1 MRIFNYIE
9 FITEARG
16 DIKCPSILSES
27 FIKRCK
33 KIDSPIS
40 QALINMDRK
49 LSSYTFIDDNLD
61 GEHIQYTESERALDL
76 LNKKHGAYGKFDAQ
90 RYLSLMRNPE
100 PDSQFWLSN
109 RVDVRVGK
117 FVRRFLSDNFT
128 DAQIEDFVNKW
139 KSSFKVEGEKFEF
152 RSGNGIV
159 EAYDTKNY
167 HGEEGYNPL
176 WNSCMN
182 DRTDLVDFYLYVK
195 DLEMVV
201 LSDSKNKIMARALLW
216 TDVDGRKFLD
226 RVYYI
231 YDKDYHKFTNLAKEN
246 GWYYKKRNI
255 SGGSTWILDGQE
267 QKIQAKIE
275 FPVDA
280 IGQLEDE
287 YSGFA
292 KFPYVDSFYYLD
304 DKNGFLMNYEPSGSY
319 YVLNDTDGQY
329 EYYSGVYDVYG
340 NRVEDED
347 DYIFSKTQN
356 GLVSLYNSEHVQ
368 YDGFDDYIHI
378 SYLEDPKNG
387 FVFNQEEGQWYKKED
402 FDKIKSSN

>member
-1 MRIFNYIE
+1 MKLFNYVE

-16 DIKCPSILSES
+16 DVKCPAILSES
-27 FIKRCK
+27 FIKKCQS
-33 KIDSPIS
+33 IDSPIS
-40 QALINMDRK
+40 KALINMDRK

-61 GEHIQYTESERALDL
+61 GETIQYSESERVLDVL
-76 LNKKHGAYGKFDAQ
+76 KKKYVSSVNFDPQ
-90 RYLSLMRNPE
+90 KYLSLISNPE

-109 RVDVRVGK
+109 RVDVRVGR
-117 FVRRFLSDNFT
+117 FVRRFLGEEFT
-128 DAQIEDFVNKW
+128 DSQIEDFVNKW
-139 KSSFKVEGEKFEF
+139 KSSFETKGEKFEF
-152 RSGNGIV
+152 RTGNGIV
-159 EAYDTKNY
+159 EAYDTTNY

-182 DRTDLVDFYLYVK
+182 NRTDLVDFYLYVE

-201 LSDSKNKIMARALLW
+201 LVDSEDKIMGRALLW
-216 TDVDGRKFLD
+216 TDNEGRKLLD

-231 YDKDYHKFTNLAKEN
+231 YDKDYYKFINLAKEN

-255 SGGSTWILDGQE
+255 SGGSTWILNGIE
-267 QKIQAKIE
+267 QKVHSKIKY
-275 FPVDA
+275 PVESISD
-280 IGQLEDE
+280 L
-287 YSGFA
+287 
-292 KFPYVDSFYYLD
+292 FPYVDSFYYLD

-347 DYIFSKTQN
+347 EYIFSKTQK
-356 GLVSLYNSEHVQ
+356 GLVSLYSAEHVE

-387 FVFNQEEGQWYKKED
+387 FVFDEEEQMWYKKED
-402 FDKIKSSN
+402 LEKIKSSK